1 MSQSIHH
8 SALEAVANVAIG
20 NGIAFAANLIV
31 LPMFGYHVTVADA
44 FGIGVIFTAISLV
57 RSFFVRRLFNRWQQA
72 GRVAQ

>member
-20 NGIAFAANLIV
+20 NGIAFAANLVV

-44 FGIGVIFTAISLV
+44 LGIGVIFTVISIV
-57 RSFFVRRLFNRWQQA
+57 RSFAVRRLFNRWHQCSQNN
-72 GRVAQ
+72 